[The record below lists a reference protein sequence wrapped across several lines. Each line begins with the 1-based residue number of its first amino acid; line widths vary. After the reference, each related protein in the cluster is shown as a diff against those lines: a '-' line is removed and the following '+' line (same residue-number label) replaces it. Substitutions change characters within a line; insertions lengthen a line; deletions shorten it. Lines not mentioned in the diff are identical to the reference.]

1 MRATVAGPPRTG
13 LVSAQIRSASASST
27 STSPR
32 NCSKYGCSGLPS
44 EPPPIVRLHYTK
56 DMATASMTEAPA
68 RALTVLTEEERL
80 FQSTVR
86 RFAKEQ
92 IAPYVREMDEAS
104 MFRKDIIRQFF
115 ELGLMGIE
123 IPEEYGGQGGT
134 FFQCVLA
141 VEELSAVD
149 PSAGVIVDVQNTI
162 VNNAILRWASAEQKR
177 RYLPRLAENTV
188 ASYALSEAGS
198 GSDAFA
204 LATRAVDQGDHFL
217 LTGRKLWITN
227 AAEAGLFLL
236 FANVN
241 PEAGYRGI
249 TAFLIERDF
258 PGFQVGK
265 KEDKLGIR
273 ASSTCELILDNCRV
287 PRENVMGEIG
297 KGYKIAIETLNE
309 GRIAIGAQMIGLARG
324 ALEHSL
330 AYAKQRKQF
339 GKTIAEFQG
348 VQFQL
353 AVMATELE
361 AARLLVYNGARLR
374 DNRQP
379 FVTEAAMAKYYASE
393 VAEKVASKAI
403 EIHGGVGITKDYPV
417 EKLYRDAKIGRIY
430 EGTSNIQL
438 ATIAKNLL
446 GK

>member
-1 MRATVAGPPRTG
+1 MPAP
-13 LVSAQIRSASASST
+13 Q
-27 STSPR
+27 
-32 NCSKYGCSGLPS
+32 
-44 EPPPIVRLHYTK
+44 
-56 DMATASMTEAPA
+56 TEALGHP
-68 RALTVLTEEERL
+68 ALTALSEEERF

-86 RFAKEQ
+86 RFAQAE
-92 IAPYVREMDEAS
+92 IRPYVREMDEAGV
-104 MFRKDIIRQFF
+104 FRKEIIRQFF
-115 ELGLMGIE
+115 EMGLMAIE

-134 FFQCVLA
+134 FFQAILA

-162 VNNAILRWASAEQKR
+162 CNNALLKWATPAQKAK
-177 RYLPRLAENTV
+177 YLPRLAADTV

-204 LATRAVDQGDHFL
+204 MATRAEDRGDHFL

-227 AAEAGLFLL
+227 ANESGFFLL
-236 FANVN
+236 FANAR
-241 PEAGYRGI
+241 PEAGYKGV
-249 TAFLIERDF
+249 TAFLVEREF

-265 KEDKLGIR
+265 KEDKLGLR

-287 PRENVMGEIG
+287 PRENVMGDVG
-297 KGYKIAIETLNE
+297 QGYKIAIETLNE

-324 ALEHSL
+324 ALDHAL

-339 GKTIAEFQG
+339 GKTIGEFQG
-348 VQFQL
+348 VQFEL
-353 AVMATELE
+353 ARMATEIE
-361 AARLLVYNGARLR
+361 AARLLVYNAARLR
-374 DNRQP
+374 DAGLP
-379 FVTEAAMAKYYASE
+379 FLTEAAMAKYYSSE
-393 VAEKVASKAI
+393 VAEKAASKAI
-403 EIHGGVGITKDYPV
+403 EVHGGVGITKDYPV

-438 ATIAKNLL
+438 VTIAKKLL